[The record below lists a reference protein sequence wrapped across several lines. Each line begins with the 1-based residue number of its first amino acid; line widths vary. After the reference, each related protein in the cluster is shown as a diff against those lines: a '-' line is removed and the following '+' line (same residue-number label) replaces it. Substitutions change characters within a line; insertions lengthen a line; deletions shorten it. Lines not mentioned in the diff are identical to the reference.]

1 MAVLVIP
8 PVLVKPGMRR
18 KMAALFSGVGVA
30 LVTAFGTDGELDTDA
45 TAKHAADLAGRGMRA
60 VLVAGTTGEAA
71 TLSEPERI
79 MLIETVRAALPSPV
93 AVIAGTGA
101 PSTRQAVTLTRAAA
115 AAGADAVLTWC
126 PAGRGAR
133 DALGGYFAAIADAA
147 GGRPV
152 LAYHNPFIPCADIPV
167 GDLDRLPVSG
177 VKDSS
182 GSPDRLLDELEHYS
196 GDCYVGSSGLLALA
210 GPLGTSGALLA
221 LANVAPE
228 ACVRAF
234 AGDTTAQRELAG
246 QHLAV
251 RSGGI
256 PGLKRMLAAA
266 GSMSAACRVW

>member
-1 MAVLVIP
+1 
-8 PVLVKPGMRR
+8 
-18 KMAALFSGVGVA
+18 MAALFSGVGVA
-30 LVTAFGTDGELDTDA
+30 LVTAFGADGELDVGA
-45 TAKHAADLAGRGMRA
+45 TAKLAAELAGRGVRA

-71 TLSEPERI
+71 TLTEPERI
-79 MLIETVRAALPSPV
+79 MLIESVRAALPAAVP
-93 AVIAGTGA
+93 VIAGTGA

-115 AAGADAVLTWC
+115 AAGADAMLTWC
-126 PAGRGAR
+126 PAGRGAQ
-133 DALGGYFAAIADAA
+133 DGLGGYFAAIADAA

-167 GDLDRLPVSG
+167 GALDRLPVSA

-182 GSPDRLLDELEHYS
+182 GSPDRLLDELEHYA
-196 GDCYVGSSGLLALA
+196 GHCYVGSSGLLALA
-210 GPLGTSGALLA
+210 GPLGAAGALLA

-246 QHLAV
+246 QHLAL

-256 PGLKRMLAAA
+256 PALKRMLA
-266 GSMSAACRVW
+266 GTGVMSAACRVW

>member
-1 MAVLVIP
+1 
-8 PVLVKPGMRR
+8 
-18 KMAALFSGVGVA
+18 MAALLRGVGVA
-30 LVTAFGTDGELDTDA
+30 LVTAFGPDGELDTDA
-45 TAKHAADLAGRGMRA
+45 TAKLAADLAGRGVRA
-60 VLVAGTTGEAA
+60 VLVAGTTGEAD
-71 TLSEPERI
+71 TLSEAERI
-79 MLIETVRAALPSPV
+79 MLIESVRAALPAAVP
-93 AVIAGTGA
+93 VIAGTGA

-133 DALGGYFAAIADAA
+133 DGLGRYFAAVADAA

-152 LAYHNPFIPCADIPV
+152 LAYHNPFLPCADIPV
-167 GDLDRLPVSG
+167 GALDALAVSG

-182 GSPDRLLDELEHYS
+182 GSPDRLLDELENYT

-210 GPLGTSGALLA
+210 GPLGAPGALLA
-221 LANVAPE
+221 LDNVAPE

-256 PGLKRMLAAA
+256 PALKRALAET
-266 GSMSAACRVW
+266 GTILPACRVW

>member
-1 MAVLVIP
+1 
-8 PVLVKPGMRR
+8 
-18 KMAALFSGVGVA
+18 MAALFSGVGVA
-30 LVTAFGTDGELDTDA
+30 LVTAFGADGELDTGA
-45 TAKHAADLAGRGMRA
+45 TAKLAADLAGRGMRA

-79 MLIETVRAALPSPV
+79 MLIETVRAAVPTSVP
-93 AVIAGTGA
+93 VIAGTGA
-101 PSTRQAVTLTRAAA
+101 PSTRQAATLTRAAV

-126 PAGRGAR
+126 PAGRGAQ

-167 GDLDRLPVSG
+167 GALDGLPVSG

-182 GSPDRLLDELEHYS
+182 GRPDRLLDELERYT
-196 GDCYVGSSGLLALA
+196 GDCYIGSSGLLALA
-210 GPLGTSGALLA
+210 GPLGAAGALLA

-228 ACVRAF
+228 ACARAF
-234 AGDTTAQRELAG
+234 AGDITAQRELAG

-251 RSGGI
+251 HGGGI
-256 PGLKRMLAAA
+256 PQLKRMLAQA